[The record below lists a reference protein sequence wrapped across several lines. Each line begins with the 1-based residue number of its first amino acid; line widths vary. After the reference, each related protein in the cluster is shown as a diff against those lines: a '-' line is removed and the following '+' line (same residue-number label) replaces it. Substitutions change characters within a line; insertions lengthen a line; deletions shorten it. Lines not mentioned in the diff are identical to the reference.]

1 MKKLFL
7 FLFLVGFASI
17 SKADDVRNRIRVYY
31 EIPQSFLTAAQAGV
45 ISSVTI
51 QAAGGGLKNC
61 LTDWSF
67 MSTTVSNMIIMDGPL
82 ASGTTLWGLISAPAS
97 TPVNIAKDSETALC
111 GGPNTRM
118 ILYISS
124 GTVSINYR
132 GHVRSSP

>member
-1 MKKLFL
+1 MKKLSL
-7 FLFLVGFASI
+7 FLLFFGLAATI
-17 SKADDVRNRIRVYY
+17 RADDARSRIRVEY
-31 EIPQSFLTAAQAGV
+31 ELPQSFLTAAQAGV

-61 LTDWSF
+61 LTDWTF
-67 MSTTVSNMIIMDGPL
+67 MSTTISNMIIMDGAL
-82 ASGTTLWGLISAPAS
+82 SNGTTLWGLINAPAS
-97 TPVNIAKDSETALC
+97 TPVSVPRHSETALC